1 MHLDVQKYF
10 FAHPNAFVS
19 MNLVDVSGKLME
31 KNHECC
37 WMKLSF
43 LCKKTIFTVN
53 VKTVK

>member
-43 LCKKTIFTVN
+43 LCKKKPFSQ
-53 VKTVK
+53 